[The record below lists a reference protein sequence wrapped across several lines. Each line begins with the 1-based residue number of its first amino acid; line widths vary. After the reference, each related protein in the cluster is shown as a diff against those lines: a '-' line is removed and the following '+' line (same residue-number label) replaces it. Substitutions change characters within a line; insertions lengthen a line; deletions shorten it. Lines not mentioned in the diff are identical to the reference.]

1 MRATPTCVPAVFVA
15 DGDVACRGG
24 SGVARVSLVSQR
36 SERGPR
42 GQRDQQNQGTQR
54 GPAGKARRRPRNPSP
69 QSAADLLP
77 QVVARIGGDDRALEQ
92 RVSLAWPD
100 AVGALLSRRTC
111 PESVRGKTLIVRV
124 DSSAF
129 AHELALLK
137 REILERL
144 RRVLGDGL
152 LEDLRTRVGP
162 LPGQI

>member
-1 MRATPTCVPAVFVA
+1 VLRVFVA
-15 DGDVACRGG
+15 GGGVACRTGAA
-24 SGVARVSLVSQR
+24 VAKVSFVSQPSKR
-36 SERGPR
+36 
-42 GQRDQQNQGTQR
+42 
-54 GPAGKARRRPRNPSP
+54 RRRPRNPGP

-77 QVVARIGGDDRALEQ
+77 QVLARIGGEGRALEQ

-100 AVGALLSRRTC
+100 AVGALLNRRSR

-144 RRVLGDGL
+144 RRALGDGL
-152 LEDLRTRVGP
+152 VEDLRTRVGP
-162 LPGQI
+162 LPGET